1 MKTIKI
7 FIGSSVD
14 KKEFEIE
21 REKLGSFING
31 LNREYIK
38 QGIFVDLYDC
48 ETVSNKMKAE
58 GSQKQHDDYIENEA
72 DATFFM
78 FFKKAGEFTLHELQV
93 ARDALVNKNRPD
105 IFTYFKVVGDDIE
118 QTDEIK
124 KAVDIIANSYGHYF
138 SKFTDADTIK
148 LAMLQYIIE
157 KLNDGSSVTI
167 NDGTVYVNNTKI
179 DGIFIDNIFAY
190 QNNTEYKK
198 LQQDIDDLTVSIDK
212 AIENK
217 QFDNIESLTVQK
229 EEKEK
234 LLAKL
239 ENDILNMIMN
249 MQKELKKSNADPIC
263 VQAYQLLE
271 MGKIKEAQ
279 ALFPIDVLKAKSEN
293 LLLKN
298 EMQQSENAD
307 IVECAKIRIEALKLD
322 VSNLDRFKMIE
333 DTYEAVI
340 ENAFICYDNEFV
352 YDFSVFLDD
361 QNKSQKAYEIAR
373 RLEGLYLLNG
383 DKFEKFEVA
392 HLYNSL
398 GVICGNLSLYDDQ
411 EDYYLKAIEIREDL
425 ARDNPDLAIS
435 YNNAGNFYNA
445 QGETNKAEDY
455 YLKAI
460 EIREDLA
467 KNNSAVFNPDLATSY
482 NSAGNFYNAQGETNK
497 AEDYY
502 LKAIKIREDLAKNNP
517 ARFNSDLATSYN
529 SAGIFYKNQG
539 KPNKTEDY
547 YLKAIEIRENLVK
560 TNPKRFNHDLAISY
574 NNAGNF
580 YRQGKPNKAEDYYLK
595 AIKISEDLAKN
606 NPARFNPDLVISYN
620 NIGVFYENQG
630 NPQKAENY
638 YLKAIKIREDLVKT
652 NPERFNPGLAKSYN
666 NAGIFYKNQG
676 DPNKAEDYFLKAI
689 EIRENLV
696 KTNPERFNPGLAI
709 SYYDYWFLTNDE
721 KYFDKALKTAQ
732 LQPNNPYC
740 KEIIDKLKS

>member
-38 QGIFVDLYDC
+38 QGVFIDFYDC

-93 ARDALVNKNRPD
+93 AREALVNKNRPD

-124 KAVDIIANSYGHYF
+124 KAVDVIANSYGHYF

-148 LAMLQYIIE
+148 LAMLQYIVE

-179 DGIFIDNIFAY
+179 DGISIDNIFAY

-263 VQAYQLLE
+263 VRAYQLLE

-279 ALFPIDVLKAKSEN
+279 ALFPIDVLKAKS
-293 LLLKN
+293 
-298 EMQQSENAD
+298 
-307 IVECAKIRIEALKLD
+307 
-322 VSNLDRFKMIE
+322 
-333 DTYEAVI
+333 
-340 ENAFICYDNEFV
+340 
-352 YDFSVFLDD
+352 
-361 QNKSQKAYEIAR
+361 
-373 RLEGLYLLNG
+373 
-383 DKFEKFEVA
+383 
-392 HLYNSL
+392 
-398 GVICGNLSLYDDQ
+398 
-411 EDYYLKAIEIREDL
+411 
-425 ARDNPDLAIS
+425 
-435 YNNAGNFYNA
+435 
-445 QGETNKAEDY
+445 
-455 YLKAI
+455 
-460 EIREDLA
+460 
-467 KNNSAVFNPDLATSY
+467 
-482 NSAGNFYNAQGETNK
+482 
-497 AEDYY
+497 
-502 LKAIKIREDLAKNNP
+502 
-517 ARFNSDLATSYN
+517 
-529 SAGIFYKNQG
+529 
-539 KPNKTEDY
+539 
-547 YLKAIEIRENLVK
+547 
-560 TNPKRFNHDLAISY
+560 
-574 NNAGNF
+574 
-580 YRQGKPNKAEDYYLK
+580 
-595 AIKISEDLAKN
+595 
-606 NPARFNPDLVISYN
+606 
-620 NIGVFYENQG
+620 
-630 NPQKAENY
+630 
-638 YLKAIKIREDLVKT
+638 
-652 NPERFNPGLAKSYN
+652 
-666 NAGIFYKNQG
+666 
-676 DPNKAEDYFLKAI
+676 
-689 EIRENLV
+689 
-696 KTNPERFNPGLAI
+696 
-709 SYYDYWFLTNDE
+709 
-721 KYFDKALKTAQ
+721 FD
-732 LQPNNPYC
+732 
-740 KEIIDKLKS
+740 

>member
-38 QGIFVDLYDC
+38 QGVFIDFYDC

-78 FFKKAGEFTLHELQV
+78 FFKKAGAFTLHELQV
-93 ARDALVNKNRPD
+93 AREALVNKNRPD

-124 KAVDIIANSYGHYF
+124 KAVDVIANSYGHYF

-148 LAMLQYIIE
+148 LAMLQYIVE
-157 KLNDGSSVTI
+157 KLNDGSSITL
-167 NDGTVYVNNTKI
+167 NDGVVYVNNTKI
-179 DGIFIDNIFAY
+179 DGISVDNIFAY

-239 ENDILNMIMN
+239 ENDILNMLMN

-263 VQAYQLLE
+263 MRAYQLLE

-298 EMQQSENAD
+298 EMQQSENTD
-307 IVECAKIRIEALKLD
+307 IVECAKIRIEALTLD
-322 VSNLDRFKMIE
+322 VSNPDRFKMIE

-340 ENAFICYDNEFV
+340 ENAFLCNDSSFIYD
-352 YDFSVFLDD
+352 YAQFLDH

-392 HLYNSL
+392 HLYNNL
-398 GVICGNLSLYDDQ
+398 GIICEHLALYDEQ
-411 EDYYLKAIEIREDL
+411 EDYYLKAIGIKEI
-425 ARDNPDLAIS
+425 
-435 YNNAGNFYNA
+435 
-445 QGETNKAEDY
+445 
-455 YLKAI
+455 
-460 EIREDLA
+460 
-467 KNNSAVFNPDLATSY
+467 
-482 NSAGNFYNAQGETNK
+482 
-497 AEDYY
+497 
-502 LKAIKIREDLAKNNP
+502 
-517 ARFNSDLATSYN
+517 
-529 SAGIFYKNQG
+529 
-539 KPNKTEDY
+539 
-547 YLKAIEIRENLVK
+547 
-560 TNPKRFNHDLAISY
+560 
-574 NNAGNF
+574 
-580 YRQGKPNKAEDYYLK
+580 
-595 AIKISEDLAKN
+595 
-606 NPARFNPDLVISYN
+606 
-620 NIGVFYENQG
+620 
-630 NPQKAENY
+630 
-638 YLKAIKIREDLVKT
+638 LVKT
-652 NPERFNPGLAKSYN
+652 NPERFNPGLAATYFN
-666 NAGIFYKNQG
+666 YGIFSK
-676 DPNKAEDYFLKAI
+676 DDEYFK
-689 EIRENLV
+689 
-696 KTNPERFNPGLAI
+696 
-709 SYYDYWFLTNDE
+709 
-721 KYFDKALKTAQ
+721 KALSIAKT
-732 LQPNNPYC
+732 QPNNPYC
-740 KEIIDKLKS
+740 KVIIDRFKN